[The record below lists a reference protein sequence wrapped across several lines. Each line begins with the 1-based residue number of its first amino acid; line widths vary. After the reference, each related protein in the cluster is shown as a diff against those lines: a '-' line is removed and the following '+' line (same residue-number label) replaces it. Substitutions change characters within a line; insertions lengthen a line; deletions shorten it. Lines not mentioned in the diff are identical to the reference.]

1 MPSKIDL
8 FCVWLNFGMGM
19 ANKFLKAWLVLWVIA
34 LPLVH
39 IHPEADHAHGMS
51 GHAHGGTYHTVLSTT
66 PICAYEDHQH
76 HHDSFSP
83 GEPFGTPDSSTQLPH
98 GLEHSSYSFS
108 VLNSSIDPIL
118 EGSASYSTG
127 DAVIACETE
136 TLRLSFVSAID
147 TSPPARPVSDLTHT
161 LSARGPPVLSV

>member
-1 MPSKIDL
+1 MT
-8 FCVWLNFGMGM
+8 NT
-19 ANKFLKAWLVLWVIA
+19 FLKVWLVLWVIT

-51 GHAHGGTYHTVLSTT
+51 GHVHGGTYHTVLSTT

-83 GEPFGTPDSSTQLPH
+83 GEPFGTSDSSSHLPH
-98 GLEHSSYSFS
+98 GFEHATYSFS

-118 EGSASYSTG
+118 EGSASYSTC
-127 DAVIACETE
+127 DAVSACETE
-136 TLRLSFVSAID
+136 TPRLSFVSVID
-147 TSPPARPVSDLTHT
+147 TSPPARSFLVLTNT
-161 LSARGPPVLSV
+161 LSARGPPFLSV

>member
-1 MPSKIDL
+1 M
-8 FCVWLNFGMGM
+8 FNT
-19 ANKFLKAWLVLWVIA
+19 FLRAWLILWVVS

-39 IHPEADHAHGMS
+39 VHPEADHAHGMS

-76 HHDSFSP
+76 HHDSFSA
-83 GEPFGTPDSSTQLPH
+83 GEPFGTTDSPIHPSH

-118 EGSASYSTG
+118 EDSVSYPTSDTVV
-127 DAVIACETE
+127 ANEKETPS
-136 TLRLSFVSAID
+136 LSLVSAID
-147 TSPPARPVSDLTHT
+147 ISLPTRPFSVLTNT
-161 LSARGPPVLSV
+161 LSARAPPTLSV

>member
-1 MPSKIDL
+1 MTKT
-8 FCVWLNFGMGM
+8 
-19 ANKFLKAWLVLWVIA
+19 FLRAWLVLWVIS

-76 HHDSFSP
+76 HHDSFFA
-83 GEPFGTPDSSTQLPH
+83 GEPFGTTDSPIHASH
-98 GLEHSSYSFS
+98 GFEHSTYSFS

-118 EGSASYSTG
+118 EDSVSYPTS
-127 DAVIACETE
+127 DAVVAHKTE
-136 TLRLSFVSAID
+136 TPSLSFVSAIGI
-147 TSPPARPVSDLTHT
+147 SPPARQFLVLPHT
-161 LSARGPPVLSV
+161 LSPRGPPILSV

>member
-1 MPSKIDL
+1 MKELPNTFL
-8 FCVWLNFGMGM
+8 RVWLIF
-19 ANKFLKAWLVLWVIA
+19 WVIT

-83 GEPFGTPDSSTQLPH
+83 GEPFGTSDSSTHLPH
-98 GLEHSSYSFS
+98 GLEHSAYSFS
-108 VLNSSIDPIL
+108 VINSSIDPIL
-118 EGSASYSTG
+118 EGSASYPTS
-127 DAVIACETE
+127 DVVVACETE
-136 TLRLSFVSAID
+136 TPKLSFVSAID
-147 TSPPARPVSDLTHT
+147 TSPPATPFSNLTNT
-161 LSARGPPVLSV
+161 LSPRAPPVLFV

>member
-1 MPSKIDL
+1 MI
-8 FCVWLNFGMGM
+8 NT
-19 ANKFLKAWLVLWVIA
+19 FLRTWLVLWVIT

-51 GHAHGGTYHTVLSTT
+51 GHAHGGTYHTVLSTM

-83 GEPFGTPDSSTQLPH
+83 GEPFGTSDSSTHLPH
-98 GLEHSSYSFS
+98 GLEHPTYSFS

-118 EGSASYSTG
+118 EESVLYPVS
-127 DAVIACETE
+127 DAVVAYETE
-136 TLRLSFVSAID
+136 TSRLSFVSVID
-147 TSPPARPVSDLTHT
+147 ASPPARPYSVLTNT
-161 LSARGPPVLSV
+161 LSARGPPSLSV